1 MQHDDVFHRA
11 FRHACDSGD
20 TSDVKEA
27 IMTGRLTVEDL
38 DEGLKF
44 ATRMRHV
51 DIVTALFE
59 AGARVTLET
68 TRSLPGADGQQDPRI
83 VHLFLECGMD
93 PNATHSELIMKP
105 KRSTSS
111 TPTPLRPSD
120 GEPDLPY
127 VHLSGSSN
135 DWLTRLRVWT
145 DSKIACSAILKASVC
160 CWKLVKTPI
169 AAGLEEFPRW
179 PRDHKCPGA
188 RYLPTRALYRIRRK
202 VSAVRPRV
210 PQSEVMTRFLLDR
223 GLNPN
228 VASDDEWGTPLHCAA
243 ANGKVNLVK
252 MLLEAG
258 ADPTVIPS
266 SSTKFGRV
274 TPARAAKNRVRH
286 QESLEEILHLLESY
300 SCQESRQ
307 PS

>member
-1 MQHDDVFHRA
+1 MQPDNAFHRA
-11 FRHACDSGD
+11 FHHACDSGD
-20 TSDVKEA
+20 ISDTKEA
-27 IMTGRLTVEDL
+27 IATGRL
-38 DEGLKF
+38 
-44 ATRMRHV
+44 A
-51 DIVTALFE
+51 
-59 AGARVTLET
+59 AGTRVTIET
-68 TRSLPGADGQQDPRI
+68 THSLPGADGQQDPRI
-83 VHLFLECGMD
+83 VRLFLDRGVG
-93 PNATHSELIMKP
+93 PNATHSELIMRL

-111 TPTPLRPSD
+111 TPPSLRPSD
-120 GEPDLPY
+120 GEPDLPNPPLGRAIISAQEPDTSLLELY
-127 VHLSGSSN
+127 
-135 DWLTRLRVWT
+135 
-145 DSKIACSAILKASVC
+145 IAY
-160 CWKLVKTPI
+160 
-169 AAGLEEFPRW
+169 
-179 PRDHKCPGA
+179 GA
-188 RYLPTRALYRIRRK
+188 RLKPNLLLY
-202 VSAVRPRV
+202 AVRPRV

-228 VASDDEWGTPLHCAA
+228 VASDDEWGTPLPCAA

-286 QESLEEILHLLESY
+286 QETLEEILHLLESY